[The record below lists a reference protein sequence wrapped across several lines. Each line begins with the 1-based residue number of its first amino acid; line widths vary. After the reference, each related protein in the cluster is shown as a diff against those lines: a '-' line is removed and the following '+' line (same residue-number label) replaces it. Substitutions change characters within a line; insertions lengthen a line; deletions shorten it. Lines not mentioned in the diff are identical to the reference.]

1 MCWNYYGGFRCYPRN
16 PCELPYTKTSE
27 KSVIFLRCFFPLSFW
42 ILCVT
47 LVAPLFTTLACS
59 RSRCICRSQADCQ
72 GLPPSI
78 VYKYMSI
85 QADRTVP
92 ADIFQVQATN
102 IYANTHNTFRIKAG
116 NEAGEFFLRV
126 SYRCSLWYEE
136 VEVNVEKYFS
146 SIISSPWRLNSKLAK
161 NNRWS
166 YFQMLFCYKDASVAT
181 LHDQASEK
189 IKHQPIQPSA
199 CGLLPK
205 KHAVLAS
212 QVRTNAS

>member
-16 PCELPYTKTSE
+16 PCEQPYTKTSE
-27 KSVIFLRCFFPLSFW
+27 KSVIFPRTVFFFPFAFFLFK

-47 LVAPLFTTLACS
+47 RVAQIFTTLACS

-126 SYRCSLWYEE
+126 SSRSLLWHGKLNVK
-136 VEVNVEKYFS
+136 VE
-146 SIISSPWRLNSKLAK
+146 SISLP
-161 NNRWS
+161 
-166 YFQMLFCYKDASVAT
+166 
-181 LHDQASEK
+181 LHL
-189 IKHQPIQPSA
+189 IFWI
-199 CGLLPK
+199 
-205 KHAVLAS
+205 V
-212 QVRTNAS
+212 